1 MSKINYLFLII
12 LSVIS
17 LGMATGSDT
26 KAPVKEN
33 KNVQDPV
40 FEGILTTR
48 VSLAG
53 VDLSTITE
61 NIDYQKGNI
70 QQQLAALYKDIPAK
84 DLSRMQTMMEKNPM
98 LGMAM
103 IMTPPQATIYI
114 KGKVAMAKTKGLGY
128 DIQHYH
134 NQQSDE
140 AFLYTASLIN
150 SGEAVTSAYKP
161 SEGYEGLFTADR
173 RISSDNFKVERSS
186 NTADVAGYK
195 CSIATYTPK
204 VLQQD
209 AASSLGIPAVQVHK
223 LVVYTSKDLPKGINF
238 SHPYYLP
245 EGHGIMR
252 IDIYLEN
259 GNEPT
264 MVYEM
269 ISVKKTAVSDD
280 MLVAKKTAPLYA
292 LTDMNYGMKLL
303 GIMMGGM
310 TAFGSDDE
318 NEDQDYDIE
327 EGER

>member
-17 LGMATGSDT
+17 LGMATGSDI
-26 KAPVKEN
+26 KVPVKEN
-33 KNVQDPV
+33 TNVQDLV

-128 DIQHYH
+128 DMQHYH

-150 SGEAVTSAYKP
+150 AGETVTSAYKP
-161 SEGYEGLFTADR
+161 SEGYEELFTADK

-204 VLQQD
+204 VLQQN
-209 AASSLGIPAVQVHK
+209 AASSLGMPAVQVRK

-245 EGHGIMR
+245 EDHGIMR